1 MKFSSLFK
9 SNKKPSFSPM
19 LCRLPRCGDLR
30 TLSIRDENNHNIFN
44 SQRFYNNVDDEMVDE
59 VIESLKLEKD
69 RFFVEAG
76 QKTSLILDMSSSR
89 LSKKRT
95 ISKRLEFLPFNND
108 SCVITSMDS
117 IDAYGETSRSIL
129 EGSSSRLSKSTN
141 NSTSSKRLGYL
152 PSNDSMDSYG
162 DQETSSI
169 LDMSSSS
176 SNDNISSKG
185 LGYLPSNES
194 MDATSILER
203 SKSNSSHG
211 FVYYVPCKK
220 TYAIMRLISR
230 DPYEDIKYFL
240 EKMVDEN
247 LEIEDWEESLEELCG
262 WLLEINEKNIH
273 KYIVGAFCDLW
284 MSYSC
289 TSTINTPFGFSSSKP
304 PSLYFMSLIE
314 NEADRM
320 IAASTSSVTP

>member
-1 MKFSSLFK
+1 M
-9 SNKKPSFSPM
+9 
-19 LCRLPRCGDLR
+19 
-30 TLSIRDENNHNIFN
+30 E
-44 SQRFYNNVDDEMVDE
+44 
-59 VIESLKLEKD
+59 
-69 RFFVEAG
+69 
-76 QKTSLILDMSSSR
+76 
-89 LSKKRT
+89 
-95 ISKRLEFLPFNND
+95 
-108 SCVITSMDS
+108 S
-117 IDAYGETSRSIL
+117 IDAYGETCKSIL

-141 NSTSSKRLGYL
+141 SSTSSKRLGYV
-152 PSNDSMDSYG
+152 PSNDSTDAYG

-176 SNDNISSKG
+176 SNDSIRSNG

-211 FVYYVPCKK
+211 FVYYVPCKE
-220 TYAIMRLISR
+220 TYVIMQLISR
-230 DPYEDIKYFL
+230 DPYEDMKNFL
-240 EKMVDEN
+240 KRMVDEN
-247 LEIEDWEESLEELCG
+247 LEIEDWKESLEELYG

-284 MSYSC
+284 MSYSG
-289 TSTINTPFGFSSSKP
+289 TSTTNTPFGFSSSEP

-314 NEADRM
+314 DEADQM

>member
-1 MKFSSLFK
+1 
-9 SNKKPSFSPM
+9 
-19 LCRLPRCGDLR
+19 
-30 TLSIRDENNHNIFN
+30 
-44 SQRFYNNVDDEMVDE
+44 MVDE

-76 QKTSLILDMSSSR
+76 QKTSSILDMSSSR
-89 LSKKRT
+89 LSKRRT

-117 IDAYGETSRSIL
+117 IDSYGETSRSIL

-152 PSNDSMDSYG
+152 PSNDS
-162 DQETSSI
+162 I
-169 LDMSSSS
+169 
-176 SNDNISSKG
+176 
-185 LGYLPSNES
+185 
-194 MDATSILER
+194 
-203 SKSNSSHG
+203 
-211 FVYYVPCKK
+211 V
-220 TYAIMRLISR
+220 IMRLISR

-240 EKMVDEN
+240 ERMVDEN

-284 MSYSC
+284 MSYSG
-289 TSTINTPFGFSSSKP
+289 TSTTNTPFGFSSSEP

-314 NEADRM
+314 DEADQM
-320 IAASTSSVTP
+320 IAASISSVTP